1 MKSRSLNE
9 IISYYGEHVLMPAK
23 LERFRGCPRFFCVK
37 INHKKKR
44 IASFAIRYCD
54 VSGKGTVGVAGQG
67 KFKGVFAGG
76 NVEET
81 LADG

>member
-1 MKSRSLNE
+1 MKSSLITANMYCCLRNRNG
-9 IISYYGEHVLMPAK
+9 SGGY
-23 LERFRGCPRFFCVK
+23 PRFFCVK

-54 VSGKGTVGVAGQG
+54 VSGKGTVGVTGQG